1 MIGPCFG
8 KGPVMTETPFENG
21 DTPYGKLY
29 EPKRTLV
36 QFAVF
41 CGAFFGGPFFAV
53 LIGEFLGALS
63 DTAQTALYIPFVA
76 IFFLGYGLWVSR
88 LNMLGFNLIGRG
100 LLKALFSL
108 LILRRKPT
116 SLQDVMPS
124 PEKFVEAAV
133 KAQKAGWSFFLMSVP
148 VACVAMVGAVIMD
161 AQMGA
166 AGRVAVVGS
175 ACLLWGYVLG
185 WLARRA
191 YLPFM
196 DGE

>member
-1 MIGPCFG
+1 MIGPGFG
-8 KGPVMTETPFENG
+8 KGRIITETPFENG

-41 CGAFFGGPFFAV
+41 AGAFFGGPLFAMLV
-53 LIGEFLGALS
+53 GGFLGGLS
-63 DTAQTALYIPFVA
+63 ETAQTALYVPFVA

-88 LNMLGFNLIGRG
+88 LNLLGFNLLGRG
-100 LLKALFSL
+100 LLKTFFM
-108 LILRRKPT
+108 LIVLRRKPA
-116 SLQDVMPS
+116 SLQDVLPS

-133 KAQKAGWSFFLMSVP
+133 KAQKAGWSFLLMAIP
-148 VACVAMVGAVIMD
+148 VACVAALTAMIVD
-161 AQMGA
+161 AETGA
-166 AGRVAVVGS
+166 AGRAVIVGG
-175 ACLLWGYVLG
+175 ACLVWGYVLG
-185 WLARRA
+185 WLARHG